1 MTNSHFCSSKTH
13 ARVSF
18 SFPWALATAGLVLA
32 APIGAQ
38 GLVGFSPARVAQQ
51 RAAESAATA
60 RPDSARIQTLA
71 RALADRPH
79 IAGTPAQ
86 ARTRDLVI
94 EALRA
99 AGVETEVREY
109 QVWLP
114 HTVDYGVWRITPNP
128 VRLELREGEVPEDP
142 TTLAKLE
149 SHRVRGDRKST
160 RLNSSHPSRSRM
172 PSSA

>member
-1 MTNSHFCSSKTH
+1 MNVRIATLI
-13 ARVSF
+13 
-18 SFPWALATAGLVLA
+18 ALLPATLSAQSM
-32 APIGAQ
+32 IGY
-38 GLVGFSPARVAQQ
+38 GPARAAQQ
-51 RAAESAATA
+51 RAAEQIAIT
-60 RPDSARIQTLA
+60 RPDSARIQSLA

-114 HTVDYGVWRITPNP
+114 HTTDYGVWRIAPNP
-128 VRLELREGEVPEDP
+128 VRLELREGEVPEAVSYTHLTLP
-142 TTLAKLE
+142 TNRE
-149 SHRVRGDRKST
+149 V
-160 RLNSSHPSRSRM
+160 
-172 PSSA
+172 

>member
-1 MTNSHFCSSKTH
+1 MNVRIATLI
-13 ARVSF
+13 
-18 SFPWALATAGLVLA
+18 ALIPASLSAQSM
-32 APIGAQ
+32 IGYGPSRA
-38 GLVGFSPARVAQQ
+38 VQQ
-51 RAAESAATA
+51 RAAEQSAII
-60 RPDSARIQTLA
+60 RPDSARIQSLA

-114 HTVDYGVWRITPNP
+114 HTTDYGVWRIAPNP

-142 TTLAKLE
+142 TTLAHPE
-149 SHRVRGDRKST
+149 YPTVNGYSGTGDVT
-160 RLNSSHPSRSRM
+160 GEVVYVNYGLIEDYARLDSLGVSVKGKV
-172 PSSA
+172 A